1 MDNYCKLWCNS
12 YRLWIIYHIIHWKN
26 HTSPATLLSIANF
39 FPNMSGQSPEKSG
52 LRRFLPTLAKLNQ
65 LFIPKILMFLGLNHD
80 FTNMFKHGVRWL
92 FRFRSPFFPWQKP
105 TVQRHAV
112 PVADFGWGL
121 RLVHELRQ
129 LPHLEHR
136 RDWWRSGRR
145 PTLQCFGNS
154 SLFVVFRRFRVASLE
169 FPHVLGS
176 SLVETWNLIQ
186 GKLWEL
192 SEKLVA

>member
-92 FRFRSPFFPWQKP
+92 FRFRSPFFSMAKTHGSTP
-105 TVQRHAV
+105 R
-112 PVADFGWGL
+112 GSRGGL
-121 RLVHELRQ
+121 RLRTSIGSWTTAASAPWASTRSAEKRATTSAAAA
-129 LPHLEHR
+129 R
-136 RDWWRSGRR
+136 FFCWRSG
-145 PTLQCFGNS
+145 TLGW
-154 SLFVVFRRFRVASLE
+154 V
-169 FPHVLGS
+169 PGG
-176 SLVETWNLIQ
+176 
-186 GKLWEL
+186 GKGIKHYVIMMDIWYIM
-192 SEKLVA
+192 VYYIIW

>member
-129 LPHLEHR
+129 LPHPEHR
-136 RDWWRSGRR
+136 RDRRRSGRR
-145 PTLQCFGNS
+145 PALQRLGFFCWRSGTLGW
-154 SLFVVFRRFRVASLE
+154 V
-169 FPHVLGS
+169 PGG
-176 SLVETWNLIQ
+176 
-186 GKLWEL
+186 GKGIKHYVIMMDIWYIM
-192 SEKLVA
+192 VYYIIW